1 MTSQGSQ
8 WTRHSVVEADIST
21 AVDGSR
27 EAGRTER
34 DVPGHA
40 QASRQPQATP
50 GQPAP
55 DDEPLQITMS
65 PYFGTPDFSGL
76 ARRRD
81 RGARLDPVSVADL
94 LRNGFVYA
102 PHSIFETVKL
112 ATVGFDPEQDMHGS
126 PEYRFM
132 FPSSGRCREASDV
145 GQDWVGTY
153 HRLLCTAVSD
163 SCADFRSP
171 WLLQSGGKD
180 STPLAIAAAEV
191 RPDTTC
197 ITYLGGSEENEVASA
212 MFVARKLGLRHETLV
227 CDPGRAYDRYL
238 AIVDRM
244 PLLTAD
250 FALLSYVDLATTIL
264 EGGGDGVIDGMGA
277 DVYFGWPMHRQ
288 ERLLSWLAR
297 NMKLPR
303 VATELPL
310 VDRNFKL
317 CYLLSTLQMDPVERV
332 FPGSRFTDAEVDEL
346 FGRDIARR
354 SKSRL
359 ELFRAELAAASN
371 IDEWQAMA
379 SSIAGPTS
387 SIAKG
392 LYTTSALGLG
402 AAYPFCDTRLRDWV
416 YHQVPEDQLVDPVTK
431 ANKVLVRKHI
441 ATRFEELPYV
451 ARKGSFRFDLCG
463 LARQRFDQVHAFAE
477 QTRDVLPGAVGWLE
491 RNRGRL
497 DNKYH
502 ASKFYLLAI
511 VLPWLA
517 RHGGD
522 AKAQAPQ
529 SERRMQITMSPYYG
543 RPDFSALKAEP
554 ASKRRLDPVSAAD
567 LLRNGF
573 VYPPHSIIEDVK
585 LATLGFDPQQDMGG
599 APDYRFMFRDSGKC
613 RKRAGAGPPLV
624 DTYHRMLCDAVARSC
639 SELRAPWLLQSG
651 GKDSTSIA
659 IAASEARSDT
669 TCLTYLGGRE
679 ENEIAS
685 ATAVAQSLGLR
696 HEILICDPGRAYDRY
711 LAIAGRMPLLTADFA
726 LLSYV
731 DLATTIADV
740 GGDGVIDGLGSDS
753 YFGVPVS
760 RQQRLLSWLARGI
773 RLPHFAAELPLINRS
788 FRLSY
793 GLTTLQMDPVERI
806 FPGSR
811 FTDAEVDELFGYPI
825 ARASKARLERFRR
838 ELDVASSLDEMR
850 TMAIT
855 IEESASAFAKGL
867 YTASALSL
875 QVAYPFCDRRLREWV
890 YHEVPVDQL
899 INPVTRTNKPLV
911 RKHIAERFGQL
922 PYVAKKG
929 SFRFDLCGLALS
941 RFDQVHAYAI
951 QAADVLP
958 GAAGWLERN
967 RNRVDTKYHASK
979 FYLLAIVLPWIV
991 QHDLDKGSTR
1001 VPDA

>member
-1 MTSQGSQ
+1 MTIQG
-8 WTRHSVVEADIST
+8 TPRHGVAEASAST
-21 AVDGSR
+21 TVDDDPCQAGQ
-27 EAGRTER
+27 EARQVS
-34 DVPGHA
+34 DAAP
-40 QASRQPQATP
+40 RQPRPATAATP
-50 GQPAP
+50 GDA
-55 DDEPLQITMS
+55 PLQITMS
-65 PYFGTPDFSGL
+65 PYFGTPDFSSL
-76 ARRRD
+76 ARHHHE
-81 RGARLDPVSVADL
+81 GARLDPVSVADL

-102 PHSIFETVKL
+102 PHSIFEQVKL
-112 ATVGFDPEQDMHGS
+112 ATVGFDPGQDMHGS

-132 FPSSGRCREASDV
+132 FPSSGRCQDV
-145 GQDWVGTY
+145 GDVEQDWVGTY
-153 HRLLCTAVSD
+153 HRLLCDAVSA
-163 SCADFRSP
+163 SCANFRSP

-212 MFVARKLGLRHETLV
+212 TFVARKLGLRHETLV

-264 EGGGDGVIDGMGA
+264 DGGGDGVMDGMGA

-288 ERLLSWLAR
+288 ERVLSWLAR

-346 FGRDIARR
+346 FGHDIAAH

-359 ELFRAELAAASN
+359 ALFRKELAGASN

-402 AAYPFCDTRLRDWV
+402 AAYPFCDPRLRDWV
-416 YHQVPEDQLVDPVTK
+416 YHQVPQDQLVDPVTK

-463 LARQRFDQVHAFAE
+463 LARLRFDQVHGYAVQA
-477 QTRDVLPGAVGWLE
+477 RDMLPGAVGWLE

-511 VLPWLA
+511 VLPWIA
-517 RHGGD
+517 RHGGRTTVR
-522 AKAQAPQ
+522 APR
-529 SERRMQITMSPYYG
+529 SEPRMQITMSPYYG
-543 RPDFSALKAEP
+543 RPDFSALDAPP
-554 ASKRRLDPVSAAD
+554 ATKRRLDPVSTAD

-573 VYPPHSIIEDVK
+573 VYPPHSIFEGVK
-585 LATLGFDPQQDMGG
+585 LATLGFDPGQDMRDD
-599 APDYRFMFRDSGKC
+599 PKYRFVFPDSGKR
-613 RKRAGAGPPLV
+613 RKRTGAGAPLV
-624 DTYHRMLCDAVARSC
+624 ETYHRVLCDAVVDSC
-639 SELRAPWLLQSG
+639 SGLRSPWLLQSG

-659 IAASEARSDT
+659 IAASEVRPDT

-685 ATAVAQSLGLR
+685 ATAVAGALGLR

-711 LAIAGRMPLLTADFA
+711 LAIVGRMPLLTADFA

-731 DLATTIADV
+731 DLATAIADG
-740 GGDGVIDGLGSDS
+740 GGDGVIDGLGSDG
-753 YFGVPVS
+753 YFGMPVS
-760 RQQRLLSWLARGI
+760 RQQRVLSWLARGI

-811 FTDAEVDELFGYPI
+811 FSDAEVDELFGYDI
-825 ARASKARLERFRR
+825 ARASKARLALFRD
-838 ELDVASSLDEMR
+838 ELDAASSLDELR
-850 TMAIT
+850 TMAVT

-875 QVAYPFCDRRLREWV
+875 QVAYPFCDRRLRDWV
-890 YHEVPVDQL
+890 YQEVPLDQL
-899 INPVTRTNKPLV
+899 INPVTRASKSLV
-911 RKHIAERFGQL
+911 RKHIARRFGQL

-941 RFDQVHAYAI
+941 RFEHVQAYAV

-991 QHDLDKGSTR
+991 QHDLDAGSTR
-1001 VPDA
+1001 VPSA